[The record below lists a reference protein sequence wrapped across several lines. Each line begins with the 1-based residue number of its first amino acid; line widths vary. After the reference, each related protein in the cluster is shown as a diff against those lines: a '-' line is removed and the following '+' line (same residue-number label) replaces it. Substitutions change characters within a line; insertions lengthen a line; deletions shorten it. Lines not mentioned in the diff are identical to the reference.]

1 MKIKLFEFQK
11 DALDVLRKRLL
22 EARQAASVDD
32 PRVIAFSAPTG
43 SGKTVIMTALFEAI
57 LTQPDDQLEWPADWQ
72 PQRDA
77 VILWVSDMPVLNEQT
92 RRKIESQSNRIFQ
105 VNRLIP
111 IDASFDA
118 KQLAGGKVYFIN
130 TQKLGSD
137 KLLTKEGDGREYS
150 IWTTLANT
158 ARALPDRFYVVID
171 EAHRGMTGGRGAG
184 EARTLMQ
191 RFLLGH
197 PETGLPKMPLVIGIS
212 ATPQRFLDLL
222 GHEARVVY
230 PVRVP
235 VEDVRASGLLK
246 ERILIHHPDSP
257 TQSSMTL
264 LAEAARRWQTM
275 SAAWQAYCHDEAVEP
290 SVWPV
295 LVVQVED
302 RHGSAAGEG
311 PSTATDLN
319 VALNEIVSAI
329 GRPLREG
336 EVVHTLHDV
345 ADLDIG
351 GLRVRKIE
359 ASRIQEDRQI
369 GVVLFKTSLSTG
381 WDCPR
386 AEVMMSFRRA
396 EDHTYIAQLLGRTVR
411 TPLARRIERD
421 ANLNDVHLFLPFF
434 DKDAVKKVVDALK
447 NEEDVPP
454 AEAGSANDLVVLK
467 QAAGT
472 DSAFAALAK
481 CVTVRV
487 NAVRAQPALRRYVG
501 LAKLLTLYGVDAAAG
516 EAAVRDVVGWMGDA
530 LAQMKQGPEYQQ
542 ALTDIGRVGVH
553 TLVVQGQG
561 EQAEE
566 GEDYAIDVSDTD
578 IERLF
583 ADAGR
588 LLGRGLHEAY
598 WREHVDV
605 AMTNARDVKIDAIAI
620 SKSETAMK
628 ALQRQAET
636 AFNRLVDTKRRAVNG
651 LKEEQRQ
658 ACERLRLAT
667 SNPVAIEWALP
678 LTVDWRRAPTD
689 PKRAQHLYVED
700 NGDFRCALGTWE
712 AGVLDEELGNGATW
726 WLRNPV
732 KKPWS
737 LEIPYESGGAI
748 KPMFPD
754 LIVLRP
760 DGTDWIVDV
769 LEPHDPSR
777 GDNFEKARG
786 LAKFAEEH
794 GGRFGRIQLIREVSS
809 PTGSKVFKRLE
820 LNTEAARR
828 DLLRLTS
835 NAQLDGLFE
844 RLTS

>member
-77 VILWVSDMPVLNEQT
+77 VILWVSDMPELNEQT

-158 ARALPDRFYVVID
+158 ARALPNRFYVVID
-171 EAHRGMTGGRGAG
+171 EAHRGMTQGRGAG

-197 PETGLPKMPLVIGIS
+197 SETGLPRMPLVIGIS

-275 SAAWQAYCHDEAVEP
+275 SAAWQAYCHDETVEP

-302 RHGSAAGEG
+302 RHGFAVGEG

-319 VALNEIVSAI
+319 VALNEIANAI

-351 GLRVRKIE
+351 GLRVRKID
-359 ASRIQEDRQI
+359 ASRIQEDNQI

-421 ANLNDVHLFLPFF
+421 ASLNDVHLFLPFF
-434 DKDAVKKVVDALK
+434 DRSAVEKVVEALK
-447 NEEDVPP
+447 NEEEVPP
-454 AEAGSANDLVVLK
+454 SEAGSAADLVVLN
-467 QAAGT
+467 QAAGSE
-472 DSAFAALAK
+472 SAFATLAE
-481 CVTVRV
+481 CATYRV
-487 NAVRAQPALRRYVG
+487 NAVRAQPGLRRYVG
-501 LAKLLTLYGVDAAAG
+501 LAKLLTSYGVDAGAG
-516 EAAVRDVVGWMGDA
+516 DAAVGDVKRWMADA
-530 LAQMKQGPEYQQ
+530 LTGMKHGPEYQQ
-542 ALTDIGRVGVH
+542 ALVAFGRVGVH

-561 EQAEE
+561 EQAED
-566 GEDYAIDVSDTD
+566 GENYDIEVSDTD

-588 LLGRGLHEAY
+588 LLGRGLHMEY
-598 WREHVDV
+598 WRSHVN
-605 AMTNARDVKIDAIAI
+605 AETTNARDVKVDVIAL
-620 SKSETAMK
+620 SRSEVAMQ

-636 AFNRLVDTKRRAVNG
+636 AFSRLFDANRRKISD
-651 LKEEQRQ
+651 LKEHQRQ
-658 ACERLRLAT
+658 MCERLRLGSAK
-667 SNPVAIEWALP
+667 PVPIEWELP
-678 LTVDWRRAPTD
+678 LTVDWRRAPDD
-689 PKRAQHLYVED
+689 PARDHHLYVED
-700 NGDFRCALGTWE
+700 SGEFRCALGRWE
-712 AGVLDEELGNGATW
+712 AGVLQEELANGAKW
-726 WLRNPV
+726 WLRNPT

-737 LEIPYESGGAI
+737 LEVPYESGGAT
-748 KPMFPD
+748 KSMFPD
-754 LIVLRP
+754 LVILRP
-760 DGTDWIVDV
+760 DGARWIVDV

-777 GDNFEKARG
+777 GDNFEKAKG
-786 LAKFAEEH
+786 LAKFAELH
-794 GGRFGRIQLIREVSS
+794 GGNFGRIQLIREASS
-809 PTGSKVFKRLE
+809 PAGGKTFKRLE
-820 LNTEAARR
+820 LNTEGARR
-828 DLLRLTS
+828 ELLQLTS
-835 NAQLDGLFE
+835 NPQLDALFD
-844 RLTS
+844 RLGS